1 MESRIHA
8 IEEFLQNS
16 TFPALKKYEE
26 TIARA
31 VVRAREVARKS
42 REPTPNPTPRPPPIN
57 EERSEATG
65 PPGVPAP
72 ALPEVVELA
81 HARDVP
87 VIVDAAGQLPPA
99 SNLHRFID
107 EGADLVAF
115 SGGKAIRGP
124 QSSGILCGRRDLISA
139 VALQHLDQ
147 DVLSELWAPPPSLI
161 DRSQLPGAPQHGI
174 GRPCKVG
181 KEEIVGLLTAL
192 ELFVQEDP
200 DQRWRDWTQMLEA
213 LKDAAGELGN
223 AEWGLVADRKRSDVP
238 TLQLELDEEGAGI
251 KALDLVLQLQ
261 QGDPAIY
268 ADASLRSEGLVAFRP
283 MCLRRGDPE
292 AIAARLRQLLG

>member
-1 MESRIHA
+1 MA
-8 IEEFLQNS
+8 
-16 TFPALKKYEE
+16 
-26 TIARA
+26 
-31 VVRAREVARKS
+31 
-42 REPTPNPTPRPPPIN
+42 IN
-57 EERSEATG
+57 ERTAAVLFVSYAHSE
-65 PPGVPAP
+65 P

-147 DVLSELWAPPPSLI
+147 DVLSELWEPPPSLI

-213 LKDAAGELGN
+213 LKDAAGALGRMISR
-223 AEWGLVADRKRSDVP
+223 EDWYGLRKILPV
-238 TLQLELDEEGAGI
+238 
-251 KALDLVLQLQ
+251 
-261 QGDPAIY
+261 
-268 ADASLRSEGLVAFRP
+268 
-283 MCLRRGDPE
+283 
-292 AIAARLRQLLG
+292 